1 MATSPPP
8 SSFSRKVSS
17 ILLPPVKNLV
27 LEPRCR
33 PTHERLN
40 ATGDRRKLPRKS
52 RVFAARRSK
61 PHVTNPP
68 QPSRVVGAGPLQALR
83 RKAALAA
90 DVAAAK
96 AFGQHRPLSL
106 GWEIT
111 AACNA
116 ACVYCHFREPSAGE
130 LTTDEALRLVAEM
143 AALGTR
149 MVSISG
155 GEPLLRG
162 DLATVVDG
170 LVDRGIAV
178 SLNTNGFLVHR
189 NEHVVRRAH
198 RVKISIDGPEPIHD
212 AVRGSGTF
220 RRAVRAVELC
230 QAWGVPVTVET
241 VIGKTNLPHV
251 EELLEWCGERRLR
264 VQLQPARAAIF
275 HGGEPNPERP
285 DAVALGQLLERLATG
300 KHHSLLLNTPQGL
313 RHIARFPTPT
323 PMACASGQITARITS
338 TGIFKLCGE
347 PPAHAPEA
355 SWRELGLQEA
365 FRRLRPV
372 ACDAC
377 WCAPRVDV
385 NLAYQGRNL
394 LSFARG
400 RAAGILSPSRSS
412 RQPR

>member
-1 MATSPPP
+1 MA
-8 SSFSRKVSS
+8 
-17 ILLPPVKNLV
+17 
-27 LEPRCR
+27 
-33 PTHERLN
+33 
-40 ATGDRRKLPRKS
+40 S

-61 PHVTNPP
+61 PHVTNPL
-68 QPSRVVGAGPLQALR
+68 QLSRFLGTGRFQALR

-96 AFGQHRPLSL
+96 AFGHHRPLSL

-116 ACVYCHFREPSAGE
+116 ACVYCHFREPAPDE

-143 AALGTR
+143 AAAGTR

-155 GEPLLRG
+155 GEPLVRS
-162 DLATVVDG
+162 DLASVIDA
-170 LVDRGIAV
+170 LVDRGITV

-220 RRAVRAVELC
+220 RRAARAVELC
-230 QAWGVPVTVET
+230 QSWGVPVTVET

-251 EELLEWCGERRLR
+251 EELLDWCGERRLR
-264 VQLQPARAAIF
+264 VQLQPARAVIF
-275 HGGEPNPERP
+275 HSQQPNPERP
-285 DAVALGQLLERLATG
+285 EPSALSELLERLDTG
-300 KHHSLLLNTPQGL
+300 EHHALLLNTPQGL

-338 TGIFKLCGE
+338 TGILKLCGE
-347 PPAHAPEA
+347 PPAHAPET
-355 SWRELGLQEA
+355 SWRELGLSEA

-400 RAAGILSPSRSS
+400 RAAGILSPGRSS